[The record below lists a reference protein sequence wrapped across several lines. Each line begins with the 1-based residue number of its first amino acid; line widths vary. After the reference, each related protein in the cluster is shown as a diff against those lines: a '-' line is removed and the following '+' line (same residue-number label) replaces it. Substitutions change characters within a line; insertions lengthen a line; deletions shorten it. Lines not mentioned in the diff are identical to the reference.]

1 MNKQKI
7 YAVKIESKVNMTT
20 AERLNGRYVDT
31 TDLSDIR
38 ERLKKKNK
46 KLKVVFTAGSWDL
59 LHVGQMRYLEKA
71 KEQGDVLVVGV
82 NSNEAI
88 RKVKGKNKP
97 ILDEVVRAEALTYL
111 RAVDY
116 VTIVPTS
123 SCQPILAILK
133 PDIYI
138 TVGED
143 WNNDYKKSKEYKK
156 VAEYG
161 GKVQLIERQ
170 SPYISTTSI
179 VERVVGSHMG
189 DMFKKYM
196 KVRRKPLKEK

>member
-1 MNKQKI
+1 MSPK
-7 YAVKIESKVNMTT
+7 
-20 AERLNGRYVDT
+20 ERLNGKYVDT
-31 TDLSDIR
+31 TELLDLHES
-38 ERLKKKNK
+38 LGKKKQK
-46 KLKVVFTAGSWDL
+46 IVFTAGSWDL
-59 LHVGQMRYLEKA
+59 LHVGQMRYLERS

-97 ILDEVVRAEALTYL
+97 LLDEMIRAEAVTYL

-116 VTIVPTS
+116 VTIVPTP
-123 SCQPILAILK
+123 SCQPTLAILK
-133 PDIYI
+133 PDVYV
-138 TVGED
+138 TPGED
-143 WNNDYKKSKEYKK
+143 WNNNYKESKEYKT
-156 VAEYG
+156 VSGYG
-161 GKVQLIERQ
+161 GKVKLLKRQ
-170 SPYISTTSI
+170 SPYISTSSI